1 MPKMYECTVIAINGD
16 K

>member
-1 MPKMYECTVIAINGD
+1 MYECTVIAISAD